1 MQKIINNNIEEQRV
15 GFDNAKLLKEKGFEV
30 PTDRYYRSDGVL
42 VSKFEDSLG
51 CEREYQFNSD
61 DFLDNWNKPKW
72 VIGKDGGMCFGCKLD
87 NVKYFEAFSIPTK
100 QLAIDWIRINFNVDI
115 QVIVNY
121 SSLGKTYRVGIVFI
135 NVLKQVDSLFIRP
148 DNDTI
153 HFIEFETPE
162 EAKEV
167 AINHVLTK
175 LI

>member
-30 PTDRYYRSDGVL
+30 PTDRYYRSDNLLVL
-42 VSKFEDSLG
+42 NTVDSNG
-51 CEREYQFNSD
+51 DEREYYFDSD
-61 DFLDNWNKPKW
+61 DFLENWNKPKW

-87 NVKYFEAFSIPTK
+87 NVKHFEAFSIPTQ
-100 QLAIDWIRINFNVDI
+100 QLGIDWIRINFNVDI

-121 SSLGKTYRVGIVFI
+121 SSLGKTYRVGVIFI
-135 NVLKQVDSLFIRP
+135 NELNQVDTLFIRP
-148 DNDTI
+148 NNDTRN
-153 HFIEFETPE
+153 FIEFETLE
-162 EAKEV
+162 EAKEA